1 MGNTP
6 TVITGTSTGNEKKT
20 VIYNPGGESSVPGQ
34 AEGRK
39 RAGRTVV
46 TGGDTPYW
54 DDRQTSTKKPLVG
67 FLVSVSR
74 TPAGEFWALRL
85 GENTVGSAN
94 ECSIMLNE
102 AKVSEKH
109 ATLIIQVNEEENNR
123 LNVWITGLNATN
135 GTYLN
140 KKLIPPQTAIPCNNN
155 DKIKI
160 GSYELLLMLF
170 DANKHDM
177 KSVENF
183 RPKYESGVDD
193 FSFTGSSDPRS
204 TINYDPKGTRF

>member
-1 MGNTP
+1 MGNAR
-6 TVITGTSTGNEKKT
+6 TVITGMSSDNEKKT
-20 VIYNPGGESSVPGQ
+20 VYNQPGATSGLGQ
-34 AEGRK
+34 AEGR
-39 RAGRTVV
+39 RRTSGTVAAGN
-46 TGGDTPYW
+46 TPYW
-54 DDRQTSTKKPLVG
+54 EGQQTQAKEKPLVG

-74 TPAGEFWALRL
+74 TPEGEFWPLRL
-85 GENTVGSAN
+85 GENTIGSSSD
-94 ECSIMLNE
+94 CSIILNE

-109 ATLIIQVNEEENNR
+109 ATLIIQINEEENSQ

-160 GSYELLLMLF
+160 GSYELLLMLY
-170 DANKHDM
+170 DANMHGM

-183 RPKYESGVDD
+183 TPKYEL
-193 FSFTGSSDPRS
+193 
-204 TINYDPKGTRF
+204 Y